1 MIRRPPR
8 STQSRSSAASDVY
21 KRQDPVWL
29 PWLPTDRGFDAGWR
43 VIGFVAFGLVSG
55 GDPCDPSNDVA
66 ARWGRFDEVVD
77 GGGLRSASVEGCG
90 EGVEG
95 VSPVLVGEM
104 YAFSAVGFWVGEV

>member
-55 GDPCDPSNDVA
+55 GDPCDL
-66 ARWGRFDEVVD
+66 VD
-77 GGGLRSASVEGCG
+77 GGGLCRASVEGCS

-95 VSPVLVGEM
+95 VSAVWVRDM
-104 YAFSAVGFWVGEV
+104 RAFLTVGFGVGEVEGVGLASS